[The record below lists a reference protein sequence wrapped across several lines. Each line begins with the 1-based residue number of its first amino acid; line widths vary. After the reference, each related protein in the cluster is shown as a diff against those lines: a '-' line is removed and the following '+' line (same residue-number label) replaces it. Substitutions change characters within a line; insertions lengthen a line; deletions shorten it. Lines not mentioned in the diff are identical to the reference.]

1 MVFLSSMWL
10 VVAVVFVSVRCNVI
24 EYSVDEERAPVI
36 LGNVADDSNIEL
48 EAPPSVLSN
57 MQYRFLSV
65 GGSDENS
72 YLSSFYIQNN
82 TGTLSVKSKL
92 DREALCLYKNTCVL
106 SLRIGASSGAYFKQ
120 IDVQVTVLDINDNS
134 PEFSKNSTSV
144 PISEDSNI
152 NSTFPIISAHDKDIG
167 LNSKL
172 SYNLVPDSGVFA
184 LDVDDSGDRTQ
195 VSIRLKQKLNRE
207 AAAEYQIYVIA
218 SDGGN
223 PLKTGRLIVNIKVG
237 DINDNDPVFT
247 QKNYN
252 VTLMEDVAMDTVIV
266 NVNATDSDEGKNA
279 EINYEFSSLEASSS
293 QFPFSINQQTG
304 QISIVRKLNFAPGK
318 AHQVGVR
325 AYDNGYPSRSSLAT
339 VTFNVIDTNNHV
351 PEIAISQLLDGKIPE
366 NSKKGTVLAYVAVT
380 DRDIGLNAKVQCSI
394 KTDGPFQ
401 IQKLI
406 EDDSRG
412 DNSFNVIV
420 SGSLDRERQIEHVV
434 TIECND
440 SGSPQRNQTS
450 SFIIQVQDQNDNPP
464 VFSHASYNAT
474 ISENNRIGAVIT
486 KVTASDADEGINAQV
501 YYFLEPRVA
510 NIFSV
515 DPNTGLVKA
524 NVRLDR
530 ESNQTITF
538 IVYARDGGSPKYTSS
553 TVVRLT
559 ILDENDEFP
568 TFRQPNYTFTIME
581 EESADTYIGT
591 ITAYDNDT
599 NENGKIT
606 FAFASQYHRIDMPFT
621 IFPYGEIRTKRPL
634 NREVEDQYK
643 FDVVATDKGVPSRN
657 SSVTVYIKVI
667 DINDN
672 YPQFIYPTGNTTKK
686 ISHLSPKNSLVATIE
701 AHDIDE
707 GKNGDITYAIV
718 RSTDVNLFHIDSFSG
733 KIYLSRHIETAD
745 IKKYELYLSATDNGA
760 EPKKTG
766 ARIVISV
773 EYTETANQISEGII
787 GQNVLIAI
795 TIACVT
801 VVLSLAI
808 IVTIFLIRRVDT
820 QRKHKGLPHQ
830 EADFQIAETLQL
842 QGKKSC
848 LTKDNPK
855 HPTYEINHLPSSDV
869 KKEVSFSMD
878 DHRYDHRD
886 SGIFMIAPEVSGGG
900 NPLSTKYSAQL
911 AQQMGHHHSPP
922 ISDPS
927 RSSSPDTQHE
937 ELHRMASIRL
947 HQKLLHSYNKPLVY
961 HPDENRQLLLMKKG
975 VEDTRSDGSGEVTTI
990 DSGRGGSEEDIRR
1003 SSNGIMI

>member
-1 MVFLSSMWL
+1 MWL
-10 VVAVVFVSVRCNVI
+10 VVVGVFVSVRCNVI
-24 EYSVDEERAPVI
+24 EYSVNEERAPVV
-36 LGNVADDSNIEL
+36 LGNVADDSNIEM

-65 GGSDENS
+65 GGSDETS
-72 YLSSFYIQNN
+72 YMSSFYIQNN

-92 DREALCLYKNTCVL
+92 DREALCLYKDTCVL

-152 NSTFPIISAHDKDIG
+152 NSTFPIIIAHDKDIG

-172 SYNLVPDSGVFA
+172 SYRLEPESGVFA

-195 VSIRLKQKLNRE
+195 VRIRLKRKLNRE
-207 AAAEYQIYVIA
+207 AAAEYQLSVVA

-223 PLKTGRLIVNIKVG
+223 PSKTGRLIVNIIVE

-266 NVNATDSDEGKNA
+266 NVNATDADEGKNA

-304 QISIVRKLNFAPGK
+304 QISIIRKLNFAPGK
-318 AHQVGVR
+318 AHQIGVR
-325 AYDNGYPSRSSLAT
+325 AYDSGYPSRSGMAT
-339 VTFNVIDTNNHV
+339 ITFNVIDTNNHV

-380 DRDIGLNAKVQCSI
+380 DRDIGLNAKVSCSI

-401 IQKLI
+401 IQKLS

-440 SGSPQRNQTS
+440 RGSPQKNQTS

-464 VFSHASYNAT
+464 IFSHASYNAT

-524 NVRLDR
+524 NIRLDR
-530 ESNQTITF
+530 ELNNTITF

-568 TFRQPNYTFTIME
+568 TFSQPNYTFTVME
-581 EESADTYIGT
+581 EESSDTYIGT
-591 ITAYDNDT
+591 ITAHDNDT

-606 FAFASQYHRIDMPFT
+606 FSFASQYHRIDMPFT

-686 ISHLSPKNSLVATIE
+686 ISHLSPKNSLVATVE

-718 RSTDVNLFHIDSFSG
+718 RSNDVNLFHIDSFSG

-745 IKKYELYLSATDNGA
+745 IKKYEVYLSATDNGA

-773 EYTETANQISEGII
+773 EYTETASQISEGII

-848 LTKDNPK
+848 LTKDNPR
-855 HPTYEINHLPSSDV
+855 HPTYEINHLPNNDV

-878 DHRYDHRD
+878 DHRSDHRD
-886 SGIFMIAPEVSGGG
+886 SGIFMIAPDVSGSG

-911 AQQMGHHHSPP
+911 AQQVNIFIRWGNISLHVFHIRKYMKIMKQIHETHKPYKNCKETVGGKQTLGHPG
-922 ISDPS
+922 
-927 RSSSPDTQHE
+927 
-937 ELHRMASIRL
+937 LF
-947 HQKLLHSYNKPLVY
+947 KL
-961 HPDENRQLLLMKKG
+961 
-975 VEDTRSDGSGEVTTI
+975 
-990 DSGRGGSEEDIRR
+990 
-1003 SSNGIMI
+1003 